1 MFHHRTARK
10 TIDRLIEVLEE
21 MATRRQFG
29 PPGGAPDAAQA
40 LSLAEKLRSGF
51 ARKKYDID
59 EAEARLLV
67 AYLDAYNLTAPSG
80 TEWDKGVDKLAQDLQ
95 KAFAKSFSGT
105 VYPHDKPA
113 GAAGE

>member
-21 MATRRQFG
+21 MAARRQFG
-29 PPGGAPDAAQA
+29 PSGDAPDADQA
-40 LSLAEKLRSGF
+40 RALADKLRQGF
-51 ARKKYDID
+51 AAKKYDID
-59 EAEARLLV
+59 ENEARLLV
-67 AYLDAYNLTAPSG
+67 AYLDAYNLTAPPG

-105 VYPHDKPA
+105 VYPHDRPEK
-113 GAAGE
+113 AAGE